1 MKELRELLE
10 LNIGFGGDSLYSLM
24 GWEKLDMSGG
34 RWDQH
39 RKRYG
44 DIKGKT
50 WLPIVSTVE
59 VHSGLSSTCTQKTEV
74 RGSLR
79 WDVLRHT
86 NLTENTSIE
95 QCSQHC

>member
-24 GWEKLDMSGG
+24 GERGHVGG

-44 DIKGKT
+44 DIKVKP
-50 WLPIVSTVE
+50 WLPIVSTIQ
-59 VHSGLSSTCTQKTEV
+59 VHNRLSSSYTQKTEV

-86 NLTENTSIE
+86 NLTENTSIQ